1 MQKTTQESITSYML
15 TLEINEEL
23 TYSQHDRIDVT
34 CLHVHMANQKATSLD
49 INSITSSS

>member
-23 TYSQHDRIDVT
+23 TYSQHDRIDVM
-34 CLHVHMANQKATSLD
+34 CLHVHNGKPKGNLT
-49 INSITSSS
+49 